1 MVEAI
6 GNNVKFIGIQPNSG
20 VPRPVGGGA
29 IA

>member
-6 GNNVKFIGIQPNSG
+6 GSNVKFTRIQPNFG
-20 VPRPVGGGA
+20 VTSPVGGGA

>member
-6 GNNVKFIGIQPNSG
+6 GNNEKFTGIQPKLG
-20 VPRPVGGGA
+20 VTSPVGGGA

>member
-6 GNNVKFIGIQPNSG
+6 GNNVKFTGIQPNFG
-20 VPRPVGGGA
+20 VTSPVGGGA